1 MIQALPAFDLLAG
14 ATRIIGLSVIA
25 GVFAAAIAVT
35 YRWYAGER
43 IPEGLVVLVSLTVIT
58 VYLNT
63 TTALSQIIQDPL
75 GSRGLLELETAIVN
89 VLTFIVGG
97 GAAIVGRRVG
107 DRLGQQ
113 AGILYGAKEIDA
125 EVGRF
130 VRAVGR
136 VIPVTLPE
144 AKDIEDIPGYD
155 PVSQSTKD
163 TMGGK
168 TLLFPRG
175 LRVPELRDRLITRL
189 KEDYGVGHVGLDLAE
204 DGSIEYLAVGTRA
217 AGIGATLPPGTA
229 ATAIRAD
236 PAYAASSGD
245 IVQLWRT
252 APTPE
257 RVASAELRAAVGDIV
272 TLALD
277 ETDAETLDP
286 TARYRLMTLPT
297 DPRPEL
303 QFASLLRSMDE
314 TMGVITIE
322 ANSPLAG
329 TPVGAL
335 DPTVI
340 GIRPASGAIEAIPP
354 RSYVLGSG
362 DTVFTIARPESLRRL
377 EAGAKGPVEA
387 EPSS

>member
-1 MIQALPAFDLLAG
+1 MIQALPAFDLIAG

-25 GVFAAAIAVT
+25 GVFAAVFAVT
-35 YRWYAGER
+35 YRWYSGER
-43 IPEGLVVLVSLTVIT
+43 IPEGLVILASLTIIT
-58 VYLNT
+58 IYLNT
-63 TTALSQIIQDPL
+63 TTALSQFIQDPL
-75 GSRGLLELETAIVN
+75 NSRGLLELETAIVN

-97 GAAIVGRRVG
+97 VAAVIGRRLG

-113 AGILYGAKEIDA
+113 AGILSGAKEIET

-130 VRAVGR
+130 VRTVGR

-144 AKDIEDIPGYD
+144 ANDIEDIPGYD
-155 PVSQSTKD
+155 PVSQSTKE

-189 KEDYGVGHVGLDLAE
+189 KEDYGIGHVGIDLTE
-204 DGSIEYLAVGTRA
+204 DGRVDYLAVGTRA
-217 AGIGATLPPGTA
+217 AGIGATLPPGSA

-245 IVQLWRT
+245 IVQLWKT
-252 APTPE
+252 GTPPE
-257 RVASAELRAAVGDIV
+257 RVTTAELRAAAQDIV

-277 ETDAETLDP
+277 EPDAETLDP
-286 TARYRLMTLPT
+286 TARYRLVTMPS

-322 ANSPLAG
+322 ANSTLAG
-329 TPVGAL
+329 TPIGAL

-340 GIRPASGAIEAIPP
+340 GIQPSGGTIEAIPG
-354 RSYVLGSG
+354 RSHVLASG
-362 DTVFTIARPESLRRL
+362 DTVFAIARPEALRRL
-377 EAGAKGPVEA
+377 EAGAKARAEP

>member
-1 MIQALPAFDLLAG
+1 MIQALPTFDIIAG

-25 GVFAAAIAVT
+25 GVFAAVIAVT
-35 YRWYAGER
+35 YRWYSGER

-58 VYLNT
+58 IYLNT
-63 TTALSQIIQDPL
+63 TTALSQYIQDPL
-75 GSRGLLELETAIVN
+75 GSRGVLELETAIIN
-89 VLTFIVGG
+89 VLTFAVGG
-97 GAAIVGRRVG
+97 VAAIIGRRVG
-107 DRLGQQ
+107 DRVGQQ
-113 AGILYGAKEIDA
+113 AGVLSGARQIDA

-136 VIPVTLPE
+136 VIPVTLPAASE
-144 AKDIEDIPGYD
+144 IEDIPGYD
-155 PVSQSTKD
+155 PVSQSTKE

-189 KEDYGVGHVGLDLAE
+189 KEDYGIGHVGIDLAA
-204 DGSIEYLAVGTRA
+204 DGRIEYLAVGTRA
-217 AGIGATLPPGTA
+217 AGIGATLPPGSA

-245 IVQLWRT
+245 IVQLWQT
-252 APTPE
+252 GSPPD
-257 RVASAELRAAVGDIV
+257 RVATAELRATNEDIV

-277 ETDAETLDP
+277 ETEAETLDP
-286 TARYRLMTLPT
+286 TTRYRLVTLPS

-322 ANSPLAG
+322 ANSVLAG
-329 TPVGAL
+329 TPIGAL
-335 DPTVI
+335 DPTVV
-340 GIRPASGAIEAIPP
+340 GIQPAGGAIEAIPR
-354 RSYVLGSG
+354 RSHVLASG
-362 DTVFTIARPESLRRL
+362 DTVFAIARPEALRRL
-377 EAGAKGPVEA
+377 EAGAKEREEP